1 MTIPVPL
8 ADDHPIVRTGKRG
21 ESTRCTTPSSSGSR
35 AHRVVTAPLFAT
47 AESASPS
54 STPRAQLGNTASAHV
69 DISRLPSKRG
79 RTLSRMP
86 SEGKGR
92 NGTTPMRVS
101 GPAGTTRELA
111 QISKSL
117 GDVAR
122 DEFVMLVHDL
132 RNPLAT
138 VNMCTQLLLRDAH
151 SDNLHEGLRNIQEAA
166 LRLEGLIDELA
177 ALRKPHRAFGAM
189 PSPDPSDAVELVRR
203 IGRGA
208 KRARVSSQESEIV
221 GYWNVVELERL
232 VANLI
237 DNALKY
243 SPLGQPVDVTVSRA
257 DGCVVITVSD
267 QGIGIPSMDVPRV
280 FDRGYRA
287 TNAKATFTGDGLGL
301 ATVRRIVDALHGTIT
316 VASEE
321 GVGTSVTVR
330 LPSAKDAENSP
341 RTLGTK
347 GLPS

>member
-21 ESTRCTTPSSSGSR
+21 ESTRCTTPSSGGSR

-54 STPRAQLGNTASAHV
+54 STPPAQLGNTASALRRH
-69 DISRLPSKRG
+69 IKTAFEAL
-79 RTLSRMP
+79 
-86 SEGKGR
+86 
-92 NGTTPMRVS
+92 
-101 GPAGTTRELA
+101 
-111 QISKSL
+111 
-117 GDVAR
+117 AR